1 MTLPQIYIAAPYP
14 LKDEALLL
22 RRRLLVAGFRVVARW
37 LDEQEENSNR
47 TARLCLDDVDGADIV
62 VAMNPPTWANAGTG
76 GRHVEL
82 GYALARNKRIVVI
95 GPRTNVFHH
104 HADIHT
110 VDSVDQA
117 MAIVSEAQ

>member
-22 RRRLLVAGFRVVARW
+22 RRSLLVAGFRVVARW

-62 VAMNPPTWANAGTG
+62 VALNPPAWANAGTG

-95 GPRTNVFHH
+95 GPPTNVFHH

-117 MAIVSEAQ
+117 MAIVSSPA